1 MCNEGHNKIL
11 LSKLDD
17 RPLSAGILM
26 FGLCVL
32 FFQSGCRDAKII
44 YANLI
49 CHSWGGGVRTQSC
62 RWSTWTKATLS
73 FFEIKRTNCSPT
85 IVSSLQTSRNNK
97 RDAEDLFSL
106 WICLHRKKSVWS
118 TLPIILCRFQWW
130 TVLLPVNSMYLYTIF
145 GFKGTMK
152 GQDEHWGGLFQL

>member
-11 LSKLDD
+11 PSKLDD

-32 FFQSGCRDAKII
+32 FFHSGCRDAKII

-49 CHSWGGGVRTQSC
+49 CHSMEGGGLKPSLVGGLHEQKQLCLSLKSRGQTVVPQLSHSC
-62 RWSTWTKATLS
+62 RRAG
-73 FFEIKRTNCSPT
+73 T
-85 IVSSLQTSRNNK
+85 IREMQP
-97 RDAEDLFSL
+97 DAEDLFSL

-118 TLPIILCRFQWW
+118 TLPIILCRFQ
-130 TVLLPVNSMYLYTIF
+130 
-145 GFKGTMK
+145 
-152 GQDEHWGGLFQL
+152 